1 MGRTEGKV
9 VVVTGAG
16 GGQGAAE
23 ARALAAEGA
32 TVIATDLAAPDLE
45 APILVRPLD
54 VTDQAAWS
62 ALAGWL
68 RERYGRVD
76 GLVNNAGIAL
86 RVRLEEIT
94 LAELDRVMAVNVHGA
109 LLGIQA
115 LAPLMPSGG
124 SIVNVSSVAGLV
136 GYHAVG
142 YTISKWGIRALSRVA
157 SMELGPRGIR
167 SNAIFPGF
175 IETPMTATAPEAFRE
190 ANVEAAPLGRVARA
204 EEVAPPGRVPDL
216 RRGVVHQRGRDRHR
230 RWAERARRR
239 QEPVGCRPPG
249 GGHPNQRGVTRCQR
263 LRPSAGRWMSTRWAP
278 H

>member
-9 VVVTGAG
+9 VVVTGAA

-32 TVIATDLAAPDLE
+32 TVIATDLAAPDLD
-45 APILVRPLD
+45 AAIVARPLD
-54 VTDQAAWS
+54 VTDPAAWS
-62 ALAGWL
+62 ELAGWL
-68 RERYGRVD
+68 RESHGRVD

-86 RVRLEEIT
+86 RLRLEEIT

-115 LAPLMPSGG
+115 LAPLMSSGG

-167 SNAIFPGF
+167 SNAIFPGY

-190 ANVEAAPLGRVARA
+190 ANLEVTPLGRVAQA
-204 EEVAPPGRVPDL
+204 EEVAPLVVFLISDEASFISGAEIAIDGGQSAHGGAKSLSDAVLRGAATQSERSNPDAN
-216 RRGVVHQRGRDRHR
+216 G
-230 RWAERARRR
+230 
-239 QEPVGCRPPG
+239 
-249 GGHPNQRGVTRCQR
+249 
-263 LRPSAGRWMSTRWAP
+263 
-278 H
+278 

>member
-1 MGRTEGKV
+1 MGRTDGKV
-9 VVVTGAG
+9 VVVTGAA
-16 GGQGAAE
+16 GGQGAAD

-32 TVIATDLAAPDLE
+32 TVIATDLAAPELDS
-45 APILVRPLD
+45 PIMARPLD

-62 ALAGWL
+62 ELAGRL
-68 RERYGRVD
+68 RDRHGRVD

-86 RVRLEEIT
+86 RLRLGEIT

-115 LAPLMPSGG
+115 LAPLMPPGG

-175 IETPMTATAPEAFRE
+175 IETPMTATAPEAFRQ
-190 ANVEAAPLGRVARA
+190 ANLEVTPLGRVAQA
-204 EEVAPPGRVPDL
+204 EEVAPLVVFLISDEASFISGAEIAIDGGQSAHGGAKSLSDAVL
-216 RRGVVHQRGRDRHR
+216 REAAMQ
-230 RWAERARRR
+230 
-239 QEPVGCRPPG
+239 
-249 GGHPNQRGVTRCQR
+249 TREE
-263 LRPSAGRWMSTRWAP
+263 
-278 H
+278 

>member
-1 MGRTEGKV
+1 MGRTEGKL
-9 VVVTGAG
+9 VVVTGAA

-32 TVIATDLAAPDLE
+32 TVIATDLAAPDLD
-45 APILVRPLD
+45 APILGRPLD

-62 ALAGWL
+62 ELAAWL

-86 RVRLEEIT
+86 RLRLEEIT

-115 LAPLMPSGG
+115 IAPLMPSGG

-175 IETPMTATAPEAFRE
+175 IETPMTATAPKAFRE
-190 ANVEAAPLGRVARA
+190 ANLEVTPLGRVAQA
-204 EEVAPPGRVPDL
+204 EEVAPLVVFLISDEASFISGAEIAIDGGQSAHGGAKSLSDAVL
-216 RRGVVHQRGRDRHR
+216 REAATQ
-230 RWAERARRR
+230 
-239 QEPVGCRPPG
+239 
-249 GGHPNQRGVTRCQR
+249 TRKEQ
-263 LRPSAGRWMSTRWAP
+263 SDANG
-278 H
+278 